1 MTRGKAKRL
10 RALIETM
17 STQLDDETTLTAI

>member
-10 RALIETM
+10 RTLIETM
-17 STQLDDETTLTAI
+17 SVQLDDEAALAAI